1 MSILGKYTL
10 RSLLKNKTRTFAT
23 ILGIV
28 LSVAMF
34 TAVTEAIASM
44 RSYLIKG
51 IEYELGGF
59 HALSQG
65 IDVEQLK
72 SLEQRENITQVE
84 TLGIVGYADIGS
96 QNAYKP
102 YLYITSM
109 SPNLTSL
116 VSIHLSS
123 GRLPANSGEIILPLH
138 LSSNGSVEY
147 KIGDSFSVDIGR
159 RVNGGD
165 VLDQNDAYETDEK
178 LETEITKTYTV
189 VGFYSRF
196 DTMIEPYSAPGYTAV
211 TVGEST
217 QTYDAF
223 YKLKNAAD
231 TYDFINEN
239 ISEYKNT
246 KANTELL
253 MLYGISR
260 HATAMRVFFGMGA
273 ILVALIMFGSVALI
287 YNSFSISVS
296 ERTRQ
301 FGILKSV
308 GATGKQLRRTVYYE
322 ALYLC
327 IVAVPLGIAA
337 GCIGIWLTFY
347 FLSGAFTSLGDIFG
361 VGSGITLSLAISPAA
376 LAIAALIGVVTTFIS
391 AFIPAVRAVRV
402 PALQAVTRANDISV
416 KKVRIRMSPVIRRL
430 FGFEGL
436 VAAKNFKRNR
446 RRYRAATF
454 SLFVSVV
461 LFISASS
468 FCKYLTDSANT
479 YDDTLDYDLSYS
491 VYDDQNTQNT
501 RAVYDALSSAQSIT
515 DSILYTRCNGLNY
528 FMEWKYVSDRALS
541 ILYNGNPQSADDM
554 GDLDRITPA
563 FYFIDDDLYKRLAE
577 ENGIE
582 IDINDPGAIVYD
594 NYTMYQPNDDGDLV
608 MYKLEY
614 LNKQQIM
621 STNTL
626 SVYEMQ
632 QIDGHSFYTVKN
644 GMAYYIPDV
653 RGNNEQL
660 PVTEDDMLKIDI
672 HQAFEKTDLKISG
685 FLKENPYYVFDEL
698 AFIYPESA
706 GGELMESGVSYMLF
720 LSDDHSKSY
729 DSMTRI
735 LDDMNADKA
744 GLYDYAAQYERDRH
758 LITIINVFA
767 YGFIILISL
776 IAMTNVF
783 NTVSMNI
790 FMRRRELAMFKSVG
804 MTKKGF
810 YKMMNYECII
820 CGIRGLAIGIPAAV
834 AVTFLIYGVITNGYI
849 TEFYIPWY
857 SIAIS
862 VFSVFAVV
870 FGAMIYSMSRLR
882 RENTMDVLRNENN

>member
-65 IDVEQLK
+65 VDVEQLK

-116 VSIHLSS
+116 VSVHLSS

-147 KIGDSFSVDIGR
+147 KLGDSFSVDIGR
-159 RVNGGD
+159 RVKGED
-165 VLDQNDAYETDEK
+165 VLGQNDAYDEDEK
-178 LETEITKTYTV
+178 LVTSVTKTYTV

-196 DTMIEPYSAPGYTAV
+196 DTMIEPYSAPGYTGI
-211 TVGEST
+211 TTGEDT

-223 YKLKNAAD
+223 YKLKNASD

-246 KANTELL
+246 KANTQLL

-260 HATAMRVFFGMGA
+260 HAAAMRVFFVMGA

-308 GATGKQLRRTVYYE
+308 GATGKQIRRTVYYE

-327 IVAVPLGIAA
+327 IIAVPLGIAA
-337 GCIGIWLTFY
+337 GCAGIALTFY
-347 FLSGAFTSLGDIFG
+347 FLSGAFTSLGDILS
-361 VGSGITLSLAISPAA
+361 VGSGIALKLVISPAA
-376 LAIAALIGVVTTFIS
+376 LAIAAVIGVVTTFIS
-391 AFIPAVRAVRV
+391 AFVPAVRAVRV
-402 PALQAVTRANDISV
+402 PALQAVTSANDISV

-446 RRYRAATF
+446 KRYRAATF

-479 YDDTLDYDLSYS
+479 YDDTLDYDLRYS
-491 VYDDQNTQNT
+491 VYNYQDSQDT
-501 RAVYDALSSAQSIT
+501 RAVYDALSQAEHVT
-515 DSILYTRCNGLNY
+515 DSILYTRYNGMNY
-528 FMEWKYVSDRALS
+528 YVEWEYVSARALS
-541 ILYNGNPQSADDM
+541 ILYNGMPQSSDDA

-563 FYFIDDDLYKRLAE
+563 YYFIDDDLYKKLAQ
-577 ENGIE
+577 ENGIQV
-582 IDINDPGAIVYD
+582 DMSDPGAIVYD
-594 NYTMYQPNDDGDLV
+594 NHTMYQPNDDGELV

-626 SVYEMQ
+626 SVYDLK

-644 GMAYYIPDV
+644 GLAYYIPDV
-653 RGNNEQL
+653 MGNNEQL

-672 HQAFEKTDLKISG
+672 QQASEKTDLKIAG
-685 FLKENPYYVFDEL
+685 FLEKNPYYVFDEL

-735 LDDMNADKA
+735 LSDINADKS
-744 GLYDYAAQYERDRH
+744 GLYDYAAQYERERH

-804 MTKKGF
+804 MTRKGF

-820 CGIRGLAIGIPAAV
+820 CGLRGLAIGIPAAI
-834 AVTFLIYGVITNGYI
+834 AITFLIYGVIINGYI

-870 FGAMIYSMSRLR
+870 FSAMVYSMSRLR
-882 RENTMDVLRNENN
+882 RENTMDVLRDENN